1 LEELARSISV
11 YLQDILG
18 SSPVGYYAIVFILS
32 LMPAISGPPIVISI
46 GMALGLPLIPTAITT
61 VIGNIVP
68 VPFIILFI
76 RKIFEWM
83 RRKSAFLGKIADKF
97 ERKAQVRGERF
108 QYGMFFGLLL
118 FVAIPLPLPGMGAWT
133 GALIAA
139 LFDVRIKIALP
150 AIAIGVV
157 IAGTITSLVWWFF
170 GTWI

>member
-1 LEELARSISV
+1 LAEIISEF
-11 YLQDILG
+11 LQDIVG
-18 SSPVGYYAIVFILS
+18 TSPVGYYAIVFIMS
-32 LMPAISGPPIVISI
+32 LLPAVSGPPIVISL
-46 GMALGLPLIPTAITT
+46 GVALGLPLIPTAIMT

-76 RKIFEWM
+76 RMIFDWL
-83 RRKSAFLGKIADKF
+83 RKVSKPLGSFADRL
-97 ERKAQVRGERF
+97 EEKAQTKGNRF
-108 QYGMFFGLLL
+108 KYGMFIGLML

-139 LFDVRIKIALP
+139 VFNVRIRIALP

-157 IAGTITSLVWWFF
+157 IAGTITTLVWMFF